1 MKTKLFFATS
11 FLGIIAI
18 AMLFFLNEPSE
29 GETTLNTL
37 KSSANDFAGYWY
49 QGEAEITSYTL
60 EQARYGEIR
69 EGNAVLVFVTE
80 PFLEKAQVKA
90 DDPNSNSTTVLKLNA
105 TKNFV
110 TGIYPYSI
118 MTSTFF
124 PVDGKGHALKV
135 TNSVQEWCG
144 HVYAQLNNRKS
155 FEIKAHSYFETEGD
169 QEFAIGK
176 APLENEVFTQL
187 RINPKSLPTGKISMV
202 PSFEFTRLMHKP
214 IKAYPAEASL
224 TPGDSI
230 SIYKI
235 LYPEL
240 ERELIIRFS
249 TKFPY
254 TIEGWEETYK
264 NGNKTLTSTAK
275 KNKSIKSAY
284 WTKNRTEHIS
294 LRDSLGLQ

>member
-1 MKTKLFFATS
+1 MKTKVALLVTSFAALAVTTVSLFF
-11 FLGIIAI
+11 F
-18 AMLFFLNEPSE
+18 PSE
-29 GETTLNTL
+29 E
-37 KSSANDFAGYWY
+37 KSAFSDFGQTENEFAAYWY
-49 QGEAEITSYTL
+49 QGKAEITSYSL
-60 EQARYGEIR
+60 QQARYGEIR

-80 PFLEKAQVKA
+80 PFLEKEQVKA
-90 DDPNSNSTTVLKLNA
+90 DNPNSTSTTVLKLNA

-124 PVDGKGHALKV
+124 PVDGQGHALKV

-144 HVYAQLNNRKS
+144 QVYAQLNNRKK

-169 QEFAIGK
+169 QEFSIEK

-187 RINPKSLPTGKISMV
+187 RINPNSLPTGKIAMI
-202 PSFEFTRLMHKP
+202 PSLEYTRLMHMP

-224 TPGDSI
+224 TFGDNI
-230 SIYKI
+230 SSYKI

-240 ERELIIRFS
+240 ERELTIHFS

-254 TIEGWEETYK
+254 TIESWEETYK
-264 NGNKTLTSTAK
+264 NGSKTLTSTAK
-275 KNKSIKSAY
+275 KNKTIKSAY
-284 WTKNRTEHIS
+284 WTKNRTEHVS
-294 LRDSLGLQ
+294 LRDSLGL

>member
-1 MKTKLFFATS
+1 MKTKLFFATG
-11 FLGIIAI
+11 FLGIMAVTLL
-18 AMLFFLNEPSE
+18 LFFNKPSE
-29 GETTLNTL
+29 VKITLNTFNNN
-37 KSSANDFAGYWY
+37 SSDFADYWY

-60 EQARYGEIR
+60 RQARYGEIR

-80 PFLEKAQVKA
+80 PFLEKEQVKA
-90 DDPNSNSTTVLKLNA
+90 DDPNIASTTVLKLNA

-124 PVDGKGHALKV
+124 PVDGNSHALKV

-144 HVYAQLNNRKS
+144 QVYAQLNNRKK
-155 FEIKAHSYFETEGD
+155 FHIKAHSYFETEGD
-169 QEFAIGK
+169 QEFTIDK

-187 RINPKSLPTGKISMV
+187 RINPNSLPTGNITMV

-214 IKAYPAEASL
+214 IKAYTAEASL
-224 TPGDSI
+224 TKGETLST
-230 SIYKI
+230 YQVF
-235 LYPEL
+235 YPEL
-240 ERELIIRFS
+240 ERELRIAFS

-254 TIEGWEETYK
+254 AIESWEETYK
-264 NGNKTLTSTAK
+264 NGGKKLTSTAK

-284 WTKNRTEHIS
+284 WTKNRTEHVS

>member
-1 MKTKLFFATS
+1 MKTKIFLATG
-11 FLGIIAI
+11 FLAIIAI
-18 AMLFFLNEPSE
+18 ATFFFLNTPSE
-29 GETTLNTL
+29 GNTALNMF
-37 KSSANDFAGYWY
+37 KSSSNDFDGYWY
-49 QGEAEITSYTL
+49 QGEAEITSYKL
-60 EQARYGEIR
+60 QQARYGEIR

-80 PFLEKAQVKA
+80 PFLTKEQVKA
-90 DDPNSNSTTVLKLNA
+90 DNPNSTSTTVLKLNA

-118 MTSTFF
+118 MTSTFY
-124 PVDGKGHALKV
+124 PVDGHGHALKV

-144 HVYAQLNNRKS
+144 QVYAQLNNRKK
-155 FEIKAHSYFETEGD
+155 FEIRAHSYFETEGD
-169 QEFAIGK
+169 QDFTIEK
-176 APLENEVFTQL
+176 APLENEVFTQI
-187 RINPKSLPTGKISMV
+187 RVNPNSLPTGKISMV

-214 IKAYPAEASL
+214 IKAYAAEAGL
-224 TPGDSI
+224 IFNDSV
-230 SIYKI
+230 SSYKI

-240 ERELIIRFS
+240 ERELVIHFS

-284 WTKNRTEHIS
+284 WTKNRTEHVS
-294 LRDSLGLQ
+294 LRDSLGL